1 MEPAAGGFDAQAAIA
16 RLLAVPN
23 WSSETIQGIA
33 QALFAHASAELMREA
48 ADGGGGVGGLPDH
61 LNKMLCGGQ
70 LAGTKG
76 GAAGVL
82 ESLAQ
87 GSDHVRCGRVF
98 QANEIVHRCRSCG
111 IDPTCVMCHR
121 CFNPA
126 DHAGHEV
133 MFYCSSGRGGCCD
146 GGDPEAWRQSAPQAL
161 RGLKKQTTDGPELE
175 PAMASTAVLLFA
187 EIFDWCLA
195 VVADQHKALADP
207 RQEPPPAGDL
217 MQAEFVVRES
227 APAASRS
234 SPPPPP
240 PRSLARTHTRTLPA
254 LVCCRDGLTV
264 AGLHNNDVHT
274 FEAVIKAVQ
283 QHCKHSRGAAQRL
296 TTEVHNAG
304 SATVLVGNFA
314 DCAEATVS
322 FRELGLCVSL
332 APAAANIRVRSQVSA
347 ALIGEKTPSPLMR
360 RALGCCFAGI
370 ARADR
375 EWVSCRLD
383 AQELPG
389 IEEAGCSGS

>member
-217 MQAEFVVRES
+217 MQAEFVVR
-227 APAASRS
+227 
-234 SPPPPP
+234 
-240 PRSLARTHTRTLPA
+240 
-254 LVCCRDGLTV
+254 
-264 AGLHNNDVHT
+264 LHNNDVHT

-304 SATVLVGNFA
+304 SAAVLVGNFA